1 VKGATPLLKVPA
13 APPPAPA
20 LERSLGYPGW
30 RVVFACFMV
39 ATFSWGLGFYGHGV
53 YLAELQRA
61 KGWPT
66 SLMSTATT
74 LYYLSGS
81 LLVIYVSDFLQ
92 RLGPRL
98 MLLTGSSLFALAVA
112 GIAYVSEPWQLFA
125 AYAVMAAGWMLASV
139 GALTNVAG
147 LWFYEKR
154 GLAISLALT
163 GASFGGI
170 ILTPLMVAAVARW
183 GFHDA
188 MLFTS
193 AATFIVLVP
202 TVLLCVGK
210 PPELAVMAARVEAA
224 QSGGEVWTRSRALR
238 SLQFWTMT
246 LPFAL
251 GIGAQV
257 GFLVH
262 QLAFLQPKIGLQTA
276 SYAVAV
282 TTTMAVLGRLVVGS
296 VIDRLNQRIVSAVS
310 FVSQA
315 SALFALINIDGPAAI
330 FLACAVFGF
339 SVGNLIT
346 LPSLIIFREFGATS
360 FGLLVGLSVAIN
372 QVIYAFGPGVVG
384 WLRDFSGTYS
394 ASLALCICLQ
404 CLAAIIILIP
414 FSKAD

>member
-1 VKGATPLLKVPA
+1 LLKPYSEPPVPS
-13 APPPAPA
+13 
-20 LERSLGYPGW
+20 LERSIRYEGW
-30 RVVFACFMV
+30 RVVFACFVV
-39 ATFSWGLGFYGHGV
+39 ATFSWGLGFYGHGI

-66 SLMSTATT
+66 SLISTATT

-81 LLVIYVSDFLQ
+81 LLVIYVSDILQ
-92 RLGPRL
+92 RLGPRT
-98 MLLTGSSLFALAVA
+98 MLIAGAILFSIAVA
-112 GIAYVSEPWQLFA
+112 GIAYVAEPWQLFA
-125 AYAVMAAGWMLASV
+125 AYFVMAIGWMLASA
-139 GALTNVAG
+139 GALTNIAG
-147 LWFYEKR
+147 LWFFEKR

-170 ILTPLMVAAVARW
+170 ILTPLMVAAVSHW
-183 GFHDA
+183 GFQNA
-188 MLFTS
+188 MLGTA
-193 AATFIVLVP
+193 AATFVILVV
-202 TVLLCVGK
+202 TVMLCVGK
-210 PPELAVMAARVEAA
+210 PPTLAAIGTNGG
-224 QSGGEVWTRSRALR
+224 QSGNIAGEAWTRSRALR

-262 QLAFLQPKIGLQTA
+262 QLAFLAPKMGLQTA

-282 TTTMAVLGRLVVGS
+282 TTAMAVLGRLAVGA

-315 SALFALINIDGPAAI
+315 LALLALINTDSQAVM
-330 FLACAVFGF
+330 FLCCAVFGF

-384 WLRDFSGTYS
+384 WLRDFSGAYT
-394 ASLALCICLQ
+394 ASFVLCIALQ
-404 CLAAIIILIP
+404 CLAAAIILIP
-414 FSKAD
+414 FRKQP